1 MRVLLILAAIAFRQ
15 PLSLKVHRQDR
26 RQTAGAGKTQ
36 GTDGMQSRRKVSG
49 TKLWADVWS
58 ELRGSISVTETQ
70 SLSERATAVVSP
82 VRTSD
87 CLDQRRPPDLL
98 T

>member
-1 MRVLLILAAIAFRQ
+1 MRVSLIFAAISFSAAAFAQSAPPRIGDK
-15 PLSLKVHRQDR
+15 PLVQVKPKGPTEPSEVS
-26 RQTAGAGKTQ
+26 TA
-36 GTDGMQSRRKVSG
+36 QSYG
-49 TKLWADVWS
+49 LTVWS

-70 SLSERATAVVSP
+70 SLSERATALVSP